1 MGIYSDY
8 LNKNMSFEELT
19 AERKNQLRIIS
30 KLRDDRDII
39 I

>member
-1 MGIYSDY
+1 MGIHSEY
-8 LNKNMSFEELT
+8 LYKNMSFEELK

-30 KLRDDRDII
+30 KLRGDGDII